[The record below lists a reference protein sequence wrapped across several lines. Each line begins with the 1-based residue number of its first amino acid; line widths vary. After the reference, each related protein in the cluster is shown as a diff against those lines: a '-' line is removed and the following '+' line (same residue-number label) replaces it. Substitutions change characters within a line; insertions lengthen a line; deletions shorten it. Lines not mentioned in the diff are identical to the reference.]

1 MLIYSISEKNLV
13 CLDFCE
19 SAFLY
24 SRGGE
29 KIPVHQKMLGFGKCY
44 R

>member
-13 CLDFCE
+13 CLDFGE
-19 SAFLY
+19 SVFLY

-29 KIPVHQKMLGFGKCY
+29 KIPVNQEMFGFGKCY